1 MARYM
6 PPGYKQVRRKVA
18 PTPSVR
24 SQVPQ
29 ETQNILQKQKELQEA
44 MKKQASGTA
53 NPAAE
58 EAAANKEAAKA
69 EKVAA
74 AQASR
79 AAKKAA
85 TKAAKKEPAA
95 KKASKKAAKKTTKK
109 AAKKAAAKF
118 PKWSPDDNRDKLYK
132 LAKKIGLESVVSRD
146 TKDWIVKELTKAE
159 KKASK

>member
-18 PTPSVR
+18 PTPRVR
-24 SQVPQ
+24 SQVPL

-58 EAAANKEAAKA
+58 AAEAAKEAAKA
-69 EKVAA
+69 EMAAA
-74 AQASR
+74 AQAAR

-85 TKAAKKEPAA
+85 KKVAKKEPVAKEPAA
-95 KKASKKAAKKTTKK
+95 KKAAP
-109 AAKKAAAKF
+109 KKAAAKF

-132 LAKKIGLESVVSRD
+132 LAKKVGLESVNSRD

>member
-58 EAAANKEAAKA
+58 EAAANKAAADVAK
-69 EKVAA
+69 KVAA
-74 AQASR
+74 
-79 AAKKAA
+79 
-85 TKAAKKEPAA
+85 KEAR
-95 KKASKKAAKKTTKK
+95 AAKKTTKK
-109 AAKKAAAKF
+109 AAKSTTKKAAKKAAKKTTKKKTTTKKSAAKF
-118 PKWSPDDNRDKLYK
+118 PKWSPDDTRDKLYK
-132 LAKKIGLESVVSRD
+132 LAKKLGLESVVSRD
-146 TKDWIVKELTKAE
+146 TKDWIVKELKKAE